1 MAALRPTPP
10 PPLTPLQGQH
20 LSSSVPRGIAS
31 VWAPSS
37 FSGLGSLGVGALSVG
52 EEASATPKSA
62 AGGSS
67 VGR

>member
-1 MAALRPTPP
+1 
-10 PPLTPLQGQH
+10 LQGQH